1 MRRPCINRRRFL
13 ATAGAGALAATPL
26 RHVGAEQ
33 RTIRIGFVAPMTGFL
48 AFFSEHVPFVLN
60 QVAKATGN
68 KITVGGQEYQLEIL
82 LRDSQSS
89 PNRAAEVAS
98 DLILKNNV
106 NLMLSGA
113 APETTN
119 PVADQCEVNGVPC
132 LTTDAPIEPY
142 FLGRR
147 GDPKVG
153 FEWTYHFS
161 FDTLSQTRTFIGSWK
176 EMQTNKVVGGLWPND
191 TDGRTYAGIYAKTL
205 EREGYRLVDPG
216 RFDMPSGTY
225 NAQIAAFK
233 GAGVE
238 IVTGVLPPPEFTL
251 FWNGCAQQGYRPKIV
266 TLGKAL
272 EFPAGV
278 VPLGDRAIGLTTDA
292 IWAPNFPFTSGLT
305 GQTAQQLTDAY
316 EQESGRQASF
326 MLGGRHGL
334 FEVGIYALKQA
345 RATDHASIRD
355 ALRDIDYDSICGHIN
370 FKGGMFPNVCSTPI
384 VTVQWNRGTKHP
396 YEMFVVSNSIAPNV
410 PVQAKQFFIP
420 YS

>member
-1 MRRPCINRRRFL
+1 MRKPQINRRRFL

-26 RHVGAEQ
+26 RRVAAQ
-33 RTIRIGFVAPMTGFL
+33 TRTIRIGFVAPMTGFL
-48 AFFSEHVPFVLN
+48 AFFSEHVPFVMK
-60 QVAKATGN
+60 QVDKATGG
-68 KITVGGQEYQLEIL
+68 KISVGGQEYQLEIL
-82 LRDSQSS
+82 LRDTQSD
-89 PNRAAEVAS
+89 PNRASEVAS
-98 DLILKNNV
+98 ELILKDDV

-132 LTTDAPIEPY
+132 LTNDAPIDSY
-142 FLGRR
+142 FLGRH
-147 GDPKVG
+147 GDAKVG
-153 FEWTYHFS
+153 FQWTYHFS
-161 FDTLSQTRTFIGSWK
+161 FDTLSQVRTFIGSWK
-176 EMQTNKVVGGLWPND
+176 EMQTNKVIGGLWPND
-191 TDGRTYAGIYAKTL
+191 TDGRTYPAIYAKL
-205 EREGYRLVDPG
+205 LKQEGFHLVDPG
-216 RFDMPSGTY
+216 RFDLPSGTY

-233 GAGVE
+233 SAGVE

-278 VPLGDRAIGLTTDA
+278 GPLGDRAIGLTTDA
-292 IWAPNFPFTSGLT
+292 LWAPSFPFTSGLSR
-305 GQTAQQLTDAY
+305 QTAQQLADAY
-316 EQESGRQASF
+316 EQESGHQASF

-334 FEVGIYALKQA
+334 FEVGIHALQQA
-345 RATDHASIRD
+345 RGVDHASIRD
-355 ALRDIDYDSICGHIN
+355 ALREIDYDSVCGHIN
-370 FKGGMFPNVCSTPI
+370 FKHGIFPNVCSTPI

-396 YEMFVVSNSIAPNV
+396 YEMFVVSNTTAPNV